1 MNLIDSLEKYERLSA
16 QEKSL
21 KCELDAL
28 KTDIK
33 KQLKSDYTELEDFV
47 ITLKEQQRESVDL
60 KEFKKNCPKMFERYK
75 KTTVYETLRIKRR

>member
-28 KTDIK
+28 KADIK